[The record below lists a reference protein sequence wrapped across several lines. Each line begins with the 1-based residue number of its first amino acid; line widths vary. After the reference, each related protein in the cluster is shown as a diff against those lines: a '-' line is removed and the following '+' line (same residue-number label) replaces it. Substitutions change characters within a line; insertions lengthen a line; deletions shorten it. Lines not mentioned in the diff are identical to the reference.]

1 MINIEID
8 VQQSINAAYDSVNLV
23 NQLITEELNQ
33 EKKSTIKRNVEH
45 LEIMLGKDFFVEG
58 LTPTQKVEIETC
70 ISQGHLYIS

>member
-70 ISQGHLYIS
+70 ISQGHSYIS